1 MEAECAEA
9 ARLGM
14 KVVILDDGWQCDDIE
29 RSYASCGDWRVS
41 ARRFPDMRGHVARV
55 HGLGLKYM
63 VWFSMPFVGEKTA
76 ARYAYAILNSP
87 DDEVNEL
94 VDAIREVKQNVHFC
108 KICGNYTENET
119 CDICATLKPTT
130 ICVVKEPKDIVAL
143 EKVKDFKGV
152 YHVLGGV
159 ISPMEHIGPNDIRIK
174 ELLSRLDG
182 VEEVIL
188 ATNPD
193 VEGEA
198 TAMYIARLIKPMGIK
213 VTRIARGLPEG
224 SVIEY
229 ADESTLSR
237 ALSSRIEL

>member
-1 MEAECAEA
+1 
-9 ARLGM
+9 M
-14 KVVILDDGWQCDDIE
+14 KYIE
-29 RSYASCGDWRVS
+29 PLAKLIAQLSKLPS
-41 ARRFPDMRGHVARV
+41 
-55 HGLGLKYM
+55 
-63 VWFSMPFVGEKTA
+63 VGEKTA
-76 ARYAYAILNSP
+76 ARYAYAILNSS

-94 VDAIREVKQNVHFC
+94 VEAIKQVKESVHFC
-108 KICGNYTENET
+108 KICGNYTENEI
-119 CDICATLKPTT
+119 CDVCATRRPTT

-174 ELLSRLDG
+174 ELLERLDG

-188 ATNPD
+188 GTNPD

-198 TAMYIARLIKPMGIK
+198 TAMYIARLIKPLGIK

>member
-1 MEAECAEA
+1 MKYIEPLANLIAQ
-9 ARLGM
+9 LG
-14 KVVILDDGWQCDDIE
+14 KLP
-29 RSYASCGDWRVS
+29 S
-41 ARRFPDMRGHVARV
+41 
-55 HGLGLKYM
+55 
-63 VWFSMPFVGEKTA
+63 VGEKTA
-76 ARYAYAILNSP
+76 ARYAYHILNAPQEDADALVEAILT
-87 DDEVNEL
+87 VK
-94 VDAIREVKQNVHFC
+94 REVHFC
-108 KICGNYTENET
+108 SVCGNYTENDV
-119 CDICATLKPTT
+119 CDICLSRDKSV

-159 ISPMEHIGPNDIRIK
+159 ISPLEHIGPDDLRIK
-174 ELLSRLDG
+174 ELIARLDG

-198 TAMYIARLIKPMGIK
+198 TAMYLARLIKPLGIK
-213 VTRIARGLPEG
+213 CTRIARGLPEG

-237 ALSSRIEL
+237 ALSSRITI

>member
-1 MEAECAEA
+1 MKYIEPL
-9 ARLGM
+9 ARLIAQLS
-14 KVVILDDGWQCDDIE
+14 KLP
-29 RSYASCGDWRVS
+29 S
-41 ARRFPDMRGHVARV
+41 
-55 HGLGLKYM
+55 
-63 VWFSMPFVGEKTA
+63 VGEKTA

-87 DDEVNEL
+87 QEEVEEL
-94 VDAIREVKQNVHFC
+94 IDAIKDVKENVHFC
-108 KICGNYTENET
+108 SVCGNYTENEV
-119 CDICATLKPTT
+119 CDICSTRQAST

-159 ISPMEHIGPNDIRIK
+159 ISPMEHVGPNDIRIK
-174 ELLSRLDG
+174 ELLARLGG

-198 TAMYIARLIKPMGIK
+198 TAMYIARLIKPLGIK

>member
-1 MEAECAEA
+1 MKYIEPL
-9 ARLGM
+9 ARLIAQLS
-14 KVVILDDGWQCDDIE
+14 KLP
-29 RSYASCGDWRVS
+29 S
-41 ARRFPDMRGHVARV
+41 
-55 HGLGLKYM
+55 
-63 VWFSMPFVGEKTA
+63 VGEKTA

-87 DDEVNEL
+87 AEEVNEL
-94 VDAIREVKQNVHFC
+94 VDAIRDVKQNVHFC
-108 KICGNYTENET
+108 KICGNYTENEI
-119 CDICATLKPTT
+119 CDICQTRKPSV

-159 ISPMEHIGPNDIRIK
+159 ISPMEHIGPNDILIK
-174 ELLSRLDG
+174 ELLARLDG

>member
-1 MEAECAEA
+1 MKYIEPL
-9 ARLGM
+9 ARLIAQLS
-14 KVVILDDGWQCDDIE
+14 KLP
-29 RSYASCGDWRVS
+29 S
-41 ARRFPDMRGHVARV
+41 
-55 HGLGLKYM
+55 
-63 VWFSMPFVGEKTA
+63 VGEKTA

-87 DDEVNEL
+87 AEEVNEL
-94 VDAIREVKQNVHFC
+94 VDAIRDVKQNVHFC
-108 KICGNYTENET
+108 KICGNYTENEI
-119 CDICATLKPTT
+119 CDICQTRKPSV

-174 ELLSRLDG
+174 ELLARLDG

-229 ADESTLSR
+229 ADESTLSL

>member
-1 MEAECAEA
+1 MKYIEPLSRLIA
-9 ARLGM
+9 A
-14 KVVILDDGWQCDDIE
+14 
-29 RSYASCGDWRVS
+29 
-41 ARRFPDMRGHVARV
+41 
-55 HGLGLKYM
+55 
-63 VWFSMPFVGEKTA
+63 FSKLPSVGEKTA
-76 ARYAYAILNSP
+76 ARYAYAVLNSS
-87 DDEVNEL
+87 DEDVAEL
-94 VDAIREVKQNVHFC
+94 VEAIATLKDNVHFC
-108 KICGNYTENET
+108 SICGNFTEG
-119 CDICATLKPTT
+119 DICEICRTRQAKT
-130 ICVVKEPKDIVAL
+130 ICVVKEPKDITAL

-152 YHVLGGV
+152 YHVLHGV
-159 ISPMEHIGPNDIRIK
+159 ISPMEKIGPNDIRIK
-174 ELLSRLDG
+174 ELLQRLTPE

-198 TAMYIARLIKPMGIK
+198 TAMYIARLVKPLGIK

>member
-1 MEAECAEA
+1 MKYIEPL
-9 ARLGM
+9 ARLIAELT
-14 KVVILDDGWQCDDIE
+14 KLP
-29 RSYASCGDWRVS
+29 S
-41 ARRFPDMRGHVARV
+41 
-55 HGLGLKYM
+55 
-63 VWFSMPFVGEKTA
+63 VGEKTA
-76 ARYAYAILNSP
+76 ARYAYAILNGP
-87 DDEVNEL
+87 QQ
-94 VDAIREVKQNVHFC
+94 DADALCEAIKDVKAHVHFC
-108 KICGNYTENET
+108 SVCGNYTENEV
-119 CDICATLKPTT
+119 CDICQTRKPSV

-174 ELLSRLDG
+174 ELISRLDG

-193 VEGEA
+193 VEGEV

-237 ALSSRIEL
+237 ALSSRIEI

>member
-1 MEAECAEA
+1 
-9 ARLGM
+9 M
-14 KVVILDDGWQCDDIE
+14 KYIE
-29 RSYASCGDWRVS
+29 PLAKLIAQLSKLPS
-41 ARRFPDMRGHVARV
+41 
-55 HGLGLKYM
+55 
-63 VWFSMPFVGEKTA
+63 VGEKTA
-76 ARYAYAILNSP
+76 SRYAYAILNSP
-87 DDEVNEL
+87 EEEVNEL
-94 VDAIREVKQNVHFC
+94 IDAIREVKQNVHFC
-108 KICGNYTENET
+108 KICGNYTENEV
-119 CDICATLKPTT
+119 CDICATRKPTT
-130 ICVVKEPKDIVAL
+130 ICVVKEPKDIIAL

-174 ELLSRLDG
+174 ELLARLDG